1 MKLFAFVLM
10 TILSVSAFATDMA
23 DFVRLS
29 NGSFYVGSV
38 ATGYRAQKITN
49 FVAKG
54 GFATFL
60 TVTTQ
65 EKKKAWK
72 EYVLTSGEFD
82 GMSRAELQR
91 ISNNPLKQLEV
102 AALLEIYEVYAIFKG
117 NKLIGYFVEIT
128 DHVQATIYQ
137 DGAWYDVFLEA
148 NQTVTQVFEQSA

>member
-1 MKLFAFVLM
+1 MKLLAFVLM

-23 DFVRLS
+23 DFVRAS
-29 NGSFYVGSV
+29 NGSFYAGNV

-72 EYVLTSGEFD
+72 EYVMTSGEFD
-82 GMSRAELQR
+82 HVSLAERKR
-91 ISNNPLKQLEV
+91 ISANPLKELEV
-102 AALLEIYEVYAIFKG
+102 AALLEISEVYAIYKG
-117 NKLIGYFVEIT
+117 NKLIGYFVEVN
-128 DHVQATIYQ
+128 DHVQAAIYQ
-137 DGAWYDVFLEA
+137 DGAWYDVFIEA
-148 NQTVTQVFEQSA
+148 NQKVTQAFEQSA